1 MPPGGAH
8 KFEEDIHREV
18 NMRLNK
24 FDEIDSLVHGVEFT
38 VNNSVDPKAPE
49 VFYYT
54 DLTENSGVKKVNA

>member
-1 MPPGGAH
+1 
-8 KFEEDIHREV
+8 
-18 NMRLNK
+18 MRLNK

-38 VNNSVDPKAPE
+38 VSNSVDPKAPE